1 METVFWACFIGGALY
16 AIVVILF
23 DDIIGAAL
31 DSLVPDI
38 PGLDAITLVGGITVF
53 GGTGLLLDHYTDL
66 GTGTVLLLSLL
77 SAIVAGAAVFFLY
90 VRPMRD
96 SENSTGYSE
105 QDMTGMLAEVLVPIP
120 ASGYGEVML
129 RMGPAGVTGRI
140 AASLDGEPIEAG
152 ADVLVV
158 EVRDGTLYVTKVD
171 MDRFDGSKR

>member
-31 DSLVPDI
+31 DSFVPDI